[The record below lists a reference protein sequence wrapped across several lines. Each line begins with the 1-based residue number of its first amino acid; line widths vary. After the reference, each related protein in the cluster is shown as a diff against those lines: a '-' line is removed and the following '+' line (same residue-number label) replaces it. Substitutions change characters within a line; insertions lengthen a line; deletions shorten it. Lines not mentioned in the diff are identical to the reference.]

1 MGGNPPHE
9 NVVDDVPNLCYKTG
23 VYVAMGICSTET
35 YLSLGESREGSL
47 RKGFLDFLAE
57 FWKMSGGWPGKG
69 PACVQEQGR
78 EF

>member
-1 MGGNPPHE
+1 MRM
-9 NVVDDVPNLCYKTG
+9 LLMMSLICAIKAG
-23 VYVAMGICSTET
+23 VYVAMEICSTET

-57 FWKMSGGWPGKG
+57 FWRMSRGWPGKG

-78 EF
+78 EFRNWE